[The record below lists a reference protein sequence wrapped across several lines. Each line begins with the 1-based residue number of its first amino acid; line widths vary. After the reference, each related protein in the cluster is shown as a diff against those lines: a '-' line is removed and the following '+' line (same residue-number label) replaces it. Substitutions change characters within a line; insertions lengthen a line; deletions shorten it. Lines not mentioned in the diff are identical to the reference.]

1 MRKWNERLPFCYPVE
16 PTNVRLV
23 ITFEQCGSASG
34 TMMTSP
40 NPQDGGLTMATPNAI
55 TNANA
60 VLPLDDKSRS
70 AKSESV
76 AEILTRCKLTL
87 IADWLARAK
96 KMQELNDLHLSDE
109 ERTGRLPQ
117 LLDDLVVRLN
127 RPKLPVKD
135 GDAIESIAAIEHG
148 ALRRKQGYTAAMLM
162 HESRILEVT
171 IFGTLNENISI
182 LEVPLLL
189 PGVVMIADEVDAQLT
204 QTIESFMKKKRKS
217 AA

>member
-1 MRKWNERLPFCYPVE
+1 MRKWNERLPFCFPVE

-23 ITFEQCGSASG
+23 ITFELCGSASG

-96 KMQELNDLHLSDE
+96 KIQELNDLHLSDE

-182 LEVPLLL
+182 L
-189 PGVVMIADEVDAQLT
+189 
-204 QTIESFMKKKRKS
+204 
-217 AA
+217 

>member
-23 ITFEQCGSASG
+23 ITFELCGSASG

>member
-1 MRKWNERLPFCYPVE
+1 
-16 PTNVRLV
+16 
-23 ITFEQCGSASG
+23 
-34 TMMTSP
+34 
-40 NPQDGGLTMATPNAI
+40 MATPNAI